1 MPGALQRRATAMST
15 AFAIPLRARSRRAC
29 AGLLLALL
37 ATAATA
43 ADGDL
48 PYESEPRLDA
58 AAIVQPALLSA
69 PRATVAP
76 EAQVHGYM
84 ARFTLDTPFGPLA
97 AESVEMLAIRQAEI
111 PAIETLEQASRRG
124 AFAHALGEKF
134 KKTGKSI
141 WQVVSHPVDTVT
153 GLPAGVAR
161 YFRKQIERWS
171 NRAQSLSD
179 RAARE
184 LGQDGNPFG
193 GAQTPM
199 ASTRAPL
206 PGTAVEKPDK
216 PWYGSVGKEIG
227 REAKRQLDYSKM
239 RRLIAKHLGV
249 DPSTSNPLLRERLD
263 TLAWAA
269 VAGNFSAGTALDAV
283 GGTAAEV
290 LSVGGKLNELV
301 WELDEENLRERNRE
315 RLSRWCSDEFA
326 LRQFLRRGGFNDSL
340 RTALADE
347 LDLLQPE
354 KGCNDLIEIGAGT
367 RSELEARYLVNALRL
382 LRSRQAGRGELFVVG
397 AALAW
402 RSSDGS
408 RLLLPLPLDWLSWT
422 PDMGEFFAARQ
433 FRVEDKSVL
442 IGGEAS
448 TGAQRALARRGW
460 NLELR
465 TPYAGAPAYAEDL
478 SQGLPTATPA
488 QDAPQLCVGDVPDT
502 AACL

>member
-1 MPGALQRRATAMST
+1 MNPYLPAAASPQ
-15 AFAIPLRARSRRAC
+15 PRAC
-29 AGLLLALL
+29 KAQALSLGLLLCLVS
-37 ATAATA
+37 TAR
-43 ADGDL
+43 ADGDE
-48 PYESEPRLDA
+48 PFEDEPRLDA

-69 PRATVAP
+69 PNATVAP
-76 EAQVHGYM
+76 EARVHGYM
-84 ARFTLDTPFGPLA
+84 ARFALDTPFGPLA
-97 AESVEMLAIRQAEI
+97 AESVELLAIRQAEI

-134 KKTGKSI
+134 KKTGQSI
-141 WQVVSHPVDTVT
+141 WQVVSHPVGTVA

-171 NRAQSLSD
+171 GRAQSVSD

-184 LGQDGNPFG
+184 LGVDGDPFR
-193 GAQTPM
+193 GAQAPM
-199 ASTRAPL
+199 SSARAAL
-206 PGTAVEKPDK
+206 PGEITQKVDK

-227 REAKRQLDYSKM
+227 REARRQLDYSKM
-239 RRLIAKHLGV
+239 RRQIAQHLGV
-249 DPSTSNPLLRERLD
+249 DPSSSNPLLRERLD

-269 VAGNFSAGTALDAV
+269 VAGNFTAGTALDAV

-290 LSVGGKLNELV
+290 MSVGGRLNSLV
-301 WELDEENLRERNRE
+301 WELDEENLRERNRV
-315 RLSRWCSDEFA
+315 RIARWCSDEFA

-347 LDLLQPE
+347 LDQLKPA

-382 LRSRQAGRGELFVVG
+382 LRSQQAQGGELFVVG

-402 RSSDGS
+402 RSGDGN

-422 PDMGEFFAARQ
+422 ADMGEFFAARQ
-433 FRVEDKSVL
+433 FRIEDKSLL

-448 TGAQRALARRGW
+448 ATAQRALARRGW
-460 NLELR
+460 NLHLR
-465 TPYAGAPAYAEDL
+465 LPYAGAPAYADDL
-478 SQGLPTATPA
+478 SQGLPTALERSET
-488 QDAPQLCVGDVPDT
+488 PQLCVGDVAET